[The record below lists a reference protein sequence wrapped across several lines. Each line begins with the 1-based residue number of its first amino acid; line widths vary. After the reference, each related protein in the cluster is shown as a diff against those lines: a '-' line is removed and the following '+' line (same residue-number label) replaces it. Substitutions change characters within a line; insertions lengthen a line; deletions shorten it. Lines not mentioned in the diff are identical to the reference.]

1 MKTSDPEVEF
11 LLTAETE
18 WREQNIDSRQQDKG
32 NYNNRHA
39 VFPRGHVND
48 LEVRQDIWC
57 PTRLDLG
64 TDPQQDKVDDKCRGF
79 EIQEVERQF
88 KQLAKAAH
96 PDTGGNAEQFCIL
109 QEAREQALQ
118 YFDGSGGNG

>member
-48 LEVRQDIWC
+48 LEVRQDIRGSRGLTLAQIHSR
-57 PTRLDLG
+57 TRSMINVAVS
-64 TDPQQDKVDDKCRGF
+64 KYRKW
-79 EIQEVERQF
+79 
-88 KQLAKAAH
+88 
-96 PDTGGNAEQFCIL
+96 N
-109 QEAREQALQ
+109 
-118 YFDGSGGNG
+118 GSRFIISA

>member
-48 LEVRQDIWC
+48 LEVRQDIRC
-57 PTRLDLG
+57 FTRLDLG
-64 TDPQQDKVDDKCRGF
+64 AEPQPDKFNVKCLGF
-79 EIQEVERQF
+79 ELDCCCALF
-88 KQLAKAAH
+88 KRFKAF
-96 PDTGGNAEQFCIL
+96 P
-109 QEAREQALQ
+109 ALRALS
-118 YFDGSGGNG
+118 DPS